1 MTMTK
6 DQFLIE
12 TVEDLLIDD
21 IYKSKDDLSD
31 FLQVDLSVGE
41 YLTLQS
47 ETNPSKKAILFQGGN
62 KIHLMKQMGNKK
74 GLNPKDVDQNLFMQL
89 LHEEWSKLIVC
100 LASAGAGK
108 TLLSIDY
115 ALNEVL
121 KHKNMKLI
129 MTKPLCQVGSSKFMS
144 TLPGDVKEKSAPFNE
159 SFMTAMQQVC
169 PSKEYIQSLF
179 DKEVIEYKPLDFMR
193 GQTFHNT
200 ILILD
205 EAQNLNYVELKTVIS
220 RLGENSKIIIL
231 ADRNQIDAKH
241 TWQQSG
247 LYQLMN
253 TNVFKKSSI
262 CAKIELHKVY
272 RSEIAQFIV
281 DADKE
286 INDLLN
292 TPISMYNL

>member
-1 MTMTK
+1 MTK
-6 DQFLIE
+6 EQFLYQD
-12 TVEDLLIDD
+12 VESELIDD
-21 IYKSKDDLSD
+21 VYQSKENLTD
-31 FLQVDLSVGE
+31 FLQVQLEVGQ
-41 YLTLQS
+41 YLILQS
-47 ETNPSKKAILFQGGN
+47 ETNHNKKAILFQGG
-62 KIHLMKQMGNKK
+62 KKLHLMKQMGNKK
-74 GLNPKDVDQNLFMQL
+74 GLNPKDVEQNLFMQL
-89 LHEEWSKLIVC
+89 LHEDWSKVIVC

-129 MTKPLCQVGSSKFMS
+129 LTKPLTQVGSSKFMS

-205 EAQNLNYVELKTVIS
+205 ESQNLSYVELKTVIS

-241 TWQQSG
+241 TWPQSG
-247 LYQLMN
+247 LAQLMS
-253 TNVFKKSSI
+253 TNVFKNSSI
-262 CAKIELHKVY
+262 CAKVELHKVY

-281 DADKE
+281 EADQE
-286 INDLLN
+286 ISAILN
-292 TPISMYNL
+292 TPISIY

>member
-1 MTMTK
+1 
-6 DQFLIE
+6 
-12 TVEDLLIDD
+12 
-21 IYKSKDDLSD
+21 
-31 FLQVDLSVGE
+31 
-41 YLTLQS
+41 
-47 ETNPSKKAILFQGGN
+47 
-62 KIHLMKQMGNKK
+62 
-74 GLNPKDVDQNLFMQL
+74 
-89 LHEEWSKLIVC
+89 
-100 LASAGAGK
+100 
-108 TLLSIDY
+108 
-115 ALNEVL
+115 
-121 KHKNMKLI
+121 
-129 MTKPLCQVGSSKFMS
+129 MS

>member
-1 MTMTK
+1 MTE
-6 DQFLIE
+6 QFLIE
-12 TVEDLLIDD
+12 TVDDSFIDD
-21 IYKSKDDLSD
+21 IYKTKDNLDD
-31 FLQVDLSVGE
+31 FLQVELQVGQ
-41 YLTLQS
+41 YLILQS
-47 ETNPSKKAILFQGGN
+47 ELNANKKAILFQGGG

-89 LHEEWSKLIVC
+89 LHEEWSKVIIC
-100 LASAGAGK
+100 LAAAGAGK
-108 TLLSIDY
+108 TLLGIDY

-129 MTKPLCQVGSSKFMS
+129 LTKPLTQVGSSKFMS

-247 LYQLMN
+247 LAQLMS
-253 TNVFKKSSI
+253 TNVFKKSNI
-262 CAKIELHKVY
+262 CAKVELHKVY

-281 DADKE
+281 EADKE
-286 INDLLN
+286 ISALIN
-292 TPISMYNL
+292 TPITMYNL

>member
-1 MTMTK
+1 MTE
-6 DQFLIE
+6 QFLYQD
-12 TVEDLLIDD
+12 VESSLIDD
-21 IYKSKDDLSD
+21 IYQSKENLND
-31 FLQVDLSVGE
+31 FLQVQLDVGQ
-41 YLTLQS
+41 YLILQS
-47 ETNPSKKAILFQGGN
+47 ETNPNKKVILFQGGN
-62 KIHLMKQMGNKK
+62 KIHLMKQMGSKK
-74 GLNPKDVDQNLFMQL
+74 SLNPKDMEQNLFMQL
-89 LHEEWSKLIVC
+89 LHEDWSKVIVC
-100 LASAGAGK
+100 LANAGAGK

-129 MTKPLCQVGSSKFMS
+129 LTKPLTQVGSSKFMS

-205 EAQNLNYVELKTVIS
+205 ESQNLSYVELKTVIS

-241 TWQQSG
+241 TWPQSG
-247 LYQLMN
+247 LAQLMS
-253 TNVFKKSSI
+253 TNVFKNSSI
-262 CAKIELHKVY
+262 CAKVELHKVY

-281 DADKE
+281 EADQE
-286 INDLLN
+286 ITAILN
-292 TPISMYNL
+292 TPISMYNI